1 MTREEALATISK
13 GIKAFRQRKG
23 LTQEELGQILG
34 NKKANISQ
42 MERAVSAPSIDGI
55 FTLIEHG
62 MTAEELFGKE
72 LAARMAANSE
82 PPSPMEKALLVR
94 QGLKELLG
102 MLDRE

>member
-13 GIKAFRQRKG
+13 GIKDFRHRKG
-23 LTQEELGQILG
+23 LTQEELGKLLG

-72 LAARMAANSE
+72 LASKMYVNSE
-82 PPSPMEKALLVR
+82 PSTPIEKALLVR
-94 QGLKELLG
+94 QGLRELLG
-102 MLDRE
+102 MLDK

>member
-1 MTREEALATISK
+1 M
-13 GIKAFRQRKG
+13 
-23 LTQEELGQILG
+23 LG

-55 FTLIEHG
+55 FTLIELG
-62 MTAEELFGKE
+62 ITAEELFGKE
-72 LAARMAANSE
+72 LAARMSANSE
-82 PPSPMEKALLVR
+82 PPSPMEKAFLVR